1 MKSVVFPVVLFV
13 FGLMNAQ
20 DTLEKPTPLATLF
33 DSIYTISNSYDRYK
47 IIKKVYFQD
56 LKRQSLDSVES
67 YKQQLIEKES
77 LLKLETQKFE
87 SLKAQADLTQIA
99 LNQSLQKE
107 NSITLFG
114 AAMSK
119 KNYNLILWSIVLL
132 LLLGLCYYIYKFN
145 NNKHLTKKAQNSLT
159 EIEQE
164 LTAYRKRSLENEQ
177 KLRRKLQ
184 DEINKQRNS

>member
-56 LKRQSLDSVES
+56 LKRQSLDSVEN

-77 LLKLETQKFE
+77 LLKLEIQNFE

-119 KNYNLILWSIVLL
+119 KNYNLTLWSIVLL
-132 LLLGLCYYIYKFN
+132 LLLGLCYYIYKYN

>member
-56 LKRQSLDSVES
+56 LKRQSLDSVEN

-77 LLKLETQKFE
+77 LLKLEIQNFE

-132 LLLGLCYYIYKFN
+132 LLLGLCYYIYKHN

>member
-56 LKRQSLDSVES
+56 LKRQSLDSVEN

-77 LLKLETQKFE
+77 LLKLEIQNFE

-114 AAMSK
+114 TAMSK

-132 LLLGLCYYIYKFN
+132 LLLGLCYYIYKYN

>member
-77 LLKLETQKFE
+77 LLKLETQNFE

-132 LLLGLCYYIYKFN
+132 LLLGLCYYIYKYN

>member
-56 LKRQSLDSVES
+56 LKRQSLDSVEN

-77 LLKLETQKFE
+77 LLKLEIQNFE

-132 LLLGLCYYIYKFN
+132 LLLGLCYYIYKYN
-145 NNKHLTKKAQNSLT
+145 NNKHLTKKAQNSFT

>member
-56 LKRQSLDSVES
+56 LKRQSLDSIEN

-77 LLKLETQKFE
+77 LLKLEIQNFE

-132 LLLGLCYYIYKFN
+132 LLLGLCYYIYKYN
-145 NNKHLTKKAQNSLT
+145 NNKHLTKKAQNSFT

>member
-56 LKRQSLDSVES
+56 LKRQSLDSVEN

-77 LLKLETQKFE
+77 LLKLEIQNFE

-132 LLLGLCYYIYKFN
+132 LLLGLCYYIYKYD

>member
-47 IIKKVYFQD
+47 IIKKIYFQD
-56 LKRQSLDSVES
+56 LKRQSLDSVEN

-77 LLKLETQKFE
+77 LLKLETQNFE
-87 SLKAQADLTQIA
+87 SLKAQANLTQIA

-119 KNYNLILWSIVLL
+119 KNYNLILWFIVLL

>member
-56 LKRQSLDSVES
+56 LKRQSLDSIEN

-77 LLKLETQKFE
+77 LLKLEIQNFE

-132 LLLGLCYYIYKFN
+132 LLLGLCYYIYKYN

>member
-20 DTLEKPTPLATLF
+20 NTLEKPTQLATLF

-47 IIKKVYFQD
+47 IIKKIYFQD
-56 LKRQSLDSVES
+56 LKRQSLDSVEN

-77 LLKLETQKFE
+77 LLKLEIQNFE
-87 SLKAQADLTQIA
+87 SLKTLADLTQIA

-107 NSITLFG
+107 NSITFFG

>member
-20 DTLEKPTPLATLF
+20 DTLEKPTPLASLF

-56 LKRQSLDSVES
+56 LKRQSLDSVEN

-77 LLKLETQKFE
+77 LLKLEIQNFE

-132 LLLGLCYYIYKFN
+132 LLLGLCYYIYKYN

>member
-1 MKSVVFPVVLFV
+1 MKSVVFPVVLFF

-56 LKRQSLDSVES
+56 LKRQSLDSVEN

-77 LLKLETQKFE
+77 LLKLEIQNFE

-132 LLLGLCYYIYKFN
+132 LLLGLCYYIYKYN
-145 NNKHLTKKAQNSLT
+145 NNKHLTKKAQNSFT

>member
-1 MKSVVFPVVLFV
+1 
-13 FGLMNAQ
+13 
-20 DTLEKPTPLATLF
+20 
-33 DSIYTISNSYDRYK
+33 
-47 IIKKVYFQD
+47 
-56 LKRQSLDSVES
+56 
-67 YKQQLIEKES
+67 
-77 LLKLETQKFE
+77 
-87 SLKAQADLTQIA
+87 
-99 LNQSLQKE
+99 
-107 NSITLFG
+107 
-114 AAMSK
+114 MSK

-132 LLLGLCYYIYKFN
+132 LLLGLCYYIYKYN

>member
-56 LKRQSLDSVES
+56 LKRQSLDSVEN

-77 LLKLETQKFE
+77 LLKLEIQNFE

-132 LLLGLCYYIYKFN
+132 LLLGLCYYIYKYN

>member
-1 MKSVVFPVVLFV
+1 
-13 FGLMNAQ
+13 MNAQ

-56 LKRQSLDSVES
+56 LKRQSLDSVEN

-77 LLKLETQKFE
+77 LLKLEIQNFE

-132 LLLGLCYYIYKFN
+132 LLLGLCYYIYKYN

>member
-56 LKRQSLDSVES
+56 LKRQSLDSVEN

-77 LLKLETQKFE
+77 LLKLEIQNFE

-114 AAMSK
+114 AAISK

>member
-1 MKSVVFPVVLFV
+1 MKSVVFPVVLFF

-20 DTLEKPTPLATLF
+20 DSLEKPTPLATLF

-56 LKRQSLDSVES
+56 LKRQSLDSVEN

-77 LLKLETQKFE
+77 LLKLETQNFE
-87 SLKAQADLTQIA
+87 TLKAQADLTQIA

-132 LLLGLCYYIYKFN
+132 LLLGLCYYIYKYN

>member
-56 LKRQSLDSVES
+56 LKRQSLDSIEN

-77 LLKLETQKFE
+77 LLKLEIQNFE

-132 LLLGLCYYIYKFN
+132 LLLGLCYYIYKYN
-145 NNKHLTKKAQNSLT
+145 NNKHLTKKAQNSFT

-164 LTAYRKRSLENEQ
+164 LTAYRKRSVENEQ

>member
-20 DTLEKPTPLATLF
+20 NTIEKPTPLATLF

-47 IIKKVYFQD
+47 IIKKIYFQD
-56 LKRQSLDSVES
+56 LKRQSLDSVEN

-77 LLKLETQKFE
+77 LLKLEIQNFE
-87 SLKAQADLTQIA
+87 SLKTLADLTQIA

-107 NSITLFG
+107 NSITFFG
-114 AAMSK
+114 AAKSK
-119 KNYNLILWSIVLL
+119 KKYNLILWSIVLL

>member
-56 LKRQSLDSVES
+56 LKRQSLDSVEN

-77 LLKLETQKFE
+77 LLKLETQNFE
-87 SLKAQADLTQIA
+87 TLKAQADLTQIA

-114 AAMSK
+114 AAISK

>member
-20 DTLEKPTPLATLF
+20 NTLEKPTPLATLF

-56 LKRQSLDSVES
+56 LKRQSLDSVEN

-77 LLKLETQKFE
+77 LLKLEIQNFE

-132 LLLGLCYYIYKFN
+132 LLLGLCYYIYKYN

>member
-1 MKSVVFPVVLFV
+1 MKSVVFPVVLFF

-56 LKRQSLDSVES
+56 LKRQSLDSVEN

-77 LLKLETQKFE
+77 LLKLEIQNFE

-132 LLLGLCYYIYKFN
+132 LLLGLCYYIYKYN

>member
-1 MKSVVFPVVLFV
+1 
-13 FGLMNAQ
+13 
-20 DTLEKPTPLATLF
+20 
-33 DSIYTISNSYDRYK
+33 
-47 IIKKVYFQD
+47 
-56 LKRQSLDSVES
+56 
-67 YKQQLIEKES
+67 
-77 LLKLETQKFE
+77 
-87 SLKAQADLTQIA
+87 
-99 LNQSLQKE
+99 
-107 NSITLFG
+107 
-114 AAMSK
+114 MSK

>member
-56 LKRQSLDSVES
+56 LKRQSLDSVEN

-77 LLKLETQKFE
+77 LLKLETQNFE
-87 SLKAQADLTQIA
+87 SLKAQANLTQIA

>member
-1 MKSVVFPVVLFV
+1 MKSVVFSLFLFV

-20 DTLEKPTPLATLF
+20 NNLKKPIPLATLF
-33 DSIYTISNSYDRYK
+33 DSIYTISNSYEGYK
-47 IIKKVYFQD
+47 IIKKIHFQE
-56 LKRQSLDSVES
+56 LKRQSLDSVEN
-67 YKQQLIEKES
+67 YKQQLVEKEAF
-77 LLKLETQKFE
+77 LKLEIQNFE

-107 NSITLFG
+107 NNIVLFG
-114 AAMSK
+114 AVMSK
-119 KNYNLILWSIVLL
+119 KKYNLILWSIILL

-145 NNKHLTKKAQNSLT
+145 NNKHLTKKAQNNLT

-164 LTAYRKRSLENEQ
+164 LTAYRKSSVVNEQ
-177 KLRRKLQ
+177 KLRRQLQ

>member
-13 FGLMNAQ
+13 FGLMSAQ

-47 IIKKVYFQD
+47 IIKKIYFQD
-56 LKRQSLDSVES
+56 LKRQSLDSVEN

-77 LLKLETQKFE
+77 LLKLETQNFE
-87 SLKAQADLTQIA
+87 TLKAQADLTQIA

-114 AAMSK
+114 AAISK

>member
-1 MKSVVFPVVLFV
+1 MKSVVFPLVLFV

-47 IIKKVYFQD
+47 IIKKIYFQD
-56 LKRQSLDSVES
+56 LKRQSLDSVEN

-77 LLKLETQKFE
+77 LLKLEIQNFE
-87 SLKAQADLTQIA
+87 SLKAQANLTQIA

-145 NNKHLTKKAQNSLT
+145 NNKHLTKNSQNSLT

>member
-56 LKRQSLDSVES
+56 LKRQSLDSVEN

-77 LLKLETQKFE
+77 LLKLEIQNFE